1 MTINCKG
8 HLIDLSSP
16 KIMGILNL
24 TPDSF
29 YDGGSYKSDKE
40 ALLQVEKMLEQ
51 GATFIDIGGQ
61 STRPSSTFLS
71 AEEELKRI
79 LPVIED
85 ILTRFPQILISVD
98 TFYSEVARQ
107 TVNRGVAMVNDISA
121 GHIDEQMIKT
131 VAELQVPYVMM
142 HMRGLPQNMQSEE
155 NTTYDN
161 MLQEIL
167 LYFSGKINQAR
178 HLGLNDVI
186 IDPGFG
192 FSKTVPQNFE
202 LIRNLDLF
210 KSLDLPILMG
220 VSRKSTICKTLDI
233 TPKEALNGTSVLNSL
248 SLLNGAN
255 ILRVHDIREAWECI
269 QLIEA
274 YND

>member
-8 HLIDLSSP
+8 RLIDLSSP

-29 YDGGSYKSDKE
+29 YDGGSYKSDKDV
-40 ALLQVEKMLEQ
+40 LLQVERMLDS

-61 STRPSSTFLS
+61 STRPSSTFLT
-71 AEEELKRI
+71 AEEEIKRI
-79 LPVIED
+79 LPVIE
-85 ILTRFPQILISVD
+85 IVLETFPEVLISVD
-98 TFYSEVARQ
+98 TFYADVARQ
-107 TVNRGVAMVNDISA
+107 AVSGGVAMVNDISA
-121 GHIDEQMIKT
+121 GNIDEEMIKT

-155 NTTYDN
+155 NTTYEN
-161 MLQEIL
+161 MIQEML
-167 LYFSGKINQAR
+167 FYFSEKINTAR
-178 HLGLNDVI
+178 NLGLNDII

-192 FSKTVPQNFE
+192 FSKTIEGNFE

-210 KSLDLPILMG
+210 KNLDLPILMG
-220 VSRKSTICKTLDI
+220 VSRKSTICKTLGI

-274 YND
+274 YNG

>member
-8 HLIDLSSP
+8 RLIDLSSP

-29 YDGGSYKSDKE
+29 YDGGSYKSDKD
-40 ALLQVEKMLEQ
+40 ALLQVEQMLNH

-61 STRPSSTFLS
+61 STGSSSTFLT

-79 LPVIED
+79 LPVIEN
-85 ILTRFPQILISVD
+85 ILTRFPDALISVD

-107 TVNRGVAMVNDISA
+107 SVNRGVAMVNDISA
-121 GHIDEQMIKT
+121 GNIDEQMIKT

-142 HMRGLPQNMQSEE
+142 HMRGLPQNMQSTE
-155 NTTYDN
+155 NTTYEN

-167 LYFSGKINQAR
+167 FYFSEKIATVR
-178 HLGLNDVI
+178 DLGLNDII

-192 FSKTVPQNFE
+192 FSKTVAQNFE

-210 KSLDLPILMG
+210 KSLELPILMG
-220 VSRKSTICKTLDI
+220 VSRKSTIRKTLGI

-274 YND
+274 YNG

>member
-8 HLIDLSSP
+8 RLIDLSSP

-29 YDGGSYKSDKE
+29 YDGGSYKSDKD
-40 ALLQVEKMLEQ
+40 ALLQVEQMLEH

-61 STRPSSTFLS
+61 STRPSSTFLT

-79 LPVIED
+79 LPVIEN
-85 ILTRFPQILISVD
+85 ILTRFPKALISVD

-107 TVNRGVAMVNDISA
+107 AVNRGVAMINDISA
-121 GHIDEQMIKT
+121 GNIDEQMIKT

-142 HMRGLPQNMQSEE
+142 HMRGLPQNMQSTE
-155 NTTYDN
+155 NTTYEN

-167 LYFSGKINQAR
+167 LYFSEKLNQAR
-178 HLGLNDVI
+178 LLGLNDII

-192 FSKTVPQNFE
+192 FSKTVEHNFE

-220 VSRKSTICKTLDI
+220 VSRKSTICKTLGI

-255 ILRVHDIREAWECI
+255 IIRVHDIREAWECI

-274 YND
+274 YNG